1 MAGIDLSRR
10 GLLLTVAAGGATL
23 VAGRQAMA
31 QMVFEDNPFQLGV
44 ASGDPLPDGF
54 VIWTRLA
61 PRPLEP
67 DHGMPSQPVAVSWE
81 VATEQG
87 FGDSVVQKGDAVARP
102 ELGHAV
108 HVEVGGLQPGRPYF
122 YRFTAGRERSGT
134 GRART
139 TPVVGTALA
148 GVKFGIVGCQAYE
161 AGHYTAHRKI
171 AGEDLDFI
179 YCYGDYI
186 YEGRGNRT
194 SGGMN
199 PRENARSH
207 IGGEVYTVT
216 DYRQRYA
223 QYKMDTD
230 LQASHASA
238 AWFTV
243 WDDHEIDNNWVSDL
257 DQDGT
262 DPQIFA
268 LRQAAAIQ
276 AYYEHMPLRKSS
288 FPRGSAMQL
297 YRRAQYGNLLDLNL
311 LDTRQFRTDQPC
323 EDRFNSGCDGIN
335 DRTAQVLGEAQEA
348 WLLSNL
354 DRSEATWKVLAQ
366 QIMVMDLDR
375 NPGEGYGVNTDSW
388 AGYRVPRERLLRHI
402 RDRRI
407 ANTVVL
413 TGDEHQ
419 NYAGELYLDGRNP
432 EGPPIAT
439 EFVATSISS
448 GGDGQDQRPD
458 QAAFLSANPQL
469 KFRNSQRGYVVC
481 DVTPERWQTEFKV
494 LDQIQDRDGVLT
506 TRETLAIEAGDPK
519 LVKA

>member
-1 MAGIDLSRR
+1 
-10 GLLLTVAAGGATL
+10 
-23 VAGRQAMA
+23 
-31 QMVFEDNPFQLGV
+31 
-44 ASGDPLPDGF
+44 
-54 VIWTRLA
+54 
-61 PRPLEP
+61 
-67 DHGMPSQPVAVSWE
+67 
-81 VATEQG
+81 
-87 FGDSVVQKGDAVARP
+87 
-102 ELGHAV
+102 
-108 HVEVGGLQPGRPYF
+108 
-122 YRFTAGRERSGT
+122 T

-139 TPVVGTALA
+139 APVPGSAIA
-148 GVKFGIVGCQAYE
+148 GVKFGVVGCQAYE

-186 YEGRGNRT
+186 YEGRGNRV

-199 PRENARSH
+199 PRENLRSH

-230 LQASHASA
+230 LQASHATA

-268 LRQAAAIQ
+268 LRQAAAVQ
-276 AYYEHMPLRKSS
+276 AHYEHMPLRKSS

-323 EDRFNSGCDGIN
+323 EDRFNSSCDGIN
-335 DRTAQVLGEAQEA
+335 DRAAQVLGEAQEA
-348 WLLSNL
+348 WLLNNL

-407 ANTVVL
+407 TNTVVL

-432 EGPPIAT
+432 EGAPIAT
-439 EFVATSISS
+439 EFVATSITS
-448 GGDGQDQRPD
+448 GGDGQDQRSD

-481 DVTPERWQTEFKV
+481 DVTPERWQTAFKV

-506 TRETLAIEAGDPK
+506 TRETLAIEAGDPR

>member
-1 MAGIDLSRR
+1 
-10 GLLLTVAAGGATL
+10 
-23 VAGRQAMA
+23 
-31 QMVFEDNPFQLGV
+31 
-44 ASGDPLPDGF
+44 
-54 VIWTRLA
+54 
-61 PRPLEP
+61 
-67 DHGMPSQPVAVSWE
+67 
-81 VATEQG
+81 
-87 FGDSVVQKGDAVARP
+87 
-102 ELGHAV
+102 
-108 HVEVGGLQPGRPYF
+108 
-122 YRFTAGRERSGT
+122 
-134 GRART
+134 
-139 TPVVGTALA
+139 
-148 GVKFGIVGCQAYE
+148 
-161 AGHYTAHRKI
+161 
-171 AGEDLDFI
+171 
-179 YCYGDYI
+179 
-186 YEGRGNRT
+186 
-194 SGGMN
+194 MN
-199 PRENARSH
+199 PRENPRSH

-268 LRQAAAIQ
+268 LRQAAAVQ

-323 EDRFNSGCDGIN
+323 EDRFNSSCDGIN

-348 WLLSNL
+348 WLLNNL
-354 DRSEATWKVLAQ
+354 DRSGATWKVLAQ

-407 ANTVVL
+407 TNTVVL

-432 EGPPIAT
+432 EGAPIAT
-439 EFVATSISS
+439 EFVATSITS
-448 GGDGQDQRPD
+448 GGDGQDQRSD

-469 KFRNSQRGYVVC
+469 RNSQRGYVVC
-481 DVTPERWQTEFKV
+481 DVTPERWQTAFKV

-506 TRETLAIEAGDPK
+506 TRETLAIEAGDPR